1 MSLMQE
7 IEMNSMETRQPHS
20 SQKEAM
26 KKISEF
32 SGESNEN
39 DIDEWLFDL
48 NNLFSLMKLKDETKI
63 LETMG
68 KLTGPALRWYQ
79 ENLRSFI
86 NWNDAEKALR
96 DRFKEF
102 TSHSQLM
109 HDFFRMHQEA
119 NQSVISF
126 YENVIRKYRKARQF
140 ITEQQVIT
148 VLQTGVKDSLK
159 EHLIRN
165 EQDIKKPEEW
175 LQFAREEE
183 YIQKRIQ
190 QQRINSYS
198 EPKNQAFF
206 EPLLPTATIQ
216 PKLMNIQ
223 SSNQQPFT
231 SQHYYKK
238 QYQQLPSST
247 NNRIFRQQNNYSNL
261 KQNQNN
267 YPDKKI
273 QQLDQCLV
281 CNRTNHSTI
290 KCFFKKNNG
299 CFKCGQ
305 SNHKI
310 CDCPQRHFFD

>member
-1 MSLMQE
+1 
-7 IEMNSMETRQPHS
+7 
-20 SQKEAM
+20 
-26 KKISEF
+26 
-32 SGESNEN
+32 
-39 DIDEWLFDL
+39 
-48 NNLFSLMKLKDETKI
+48 
-63 LETMG
+63 
-68 KLTGPALRWYQ
+68 
-79 ENLRSFI
+79 
-86 NWNDAEKALR
+86 
-96 DRFKEF
+96 
-102 TSHSQLM
+102 
-109 HDFFRMHQEA
+109 MHQEA

-148 VLQTGVKDSLK
+148 VLQTGVKDSLE

-223 SSNQQPFT
+223 SSNQQSFT
-231 SQHYYKK
+231 SHHYYKK

-247 NNRIFRQQNNYSNL
+247 NNRIFHKQNNYSNL

-290 KCFFKKNNG
+290 KCFFKKDNG

-305 SNHKI
+305 SNHQI
-310 CDCPQRHFFD
+310 RDCPQRHFFD